1 MTPINIHQ
9 ALISFRSALN
19 LSSSKDGS
27 SSGGGGGSSNAFAK
41 QVEKVQNT
49 LLKGIFGGDDET
61 FRDSLQLS
69 PVLENGARET
79 PPSQVDPAEPTPER
93 FTDEM
98 WRILG
103 WDILAGDGADLL

>member
-1 MTPINIHQ
+1 MTPINTNQ

-27 SSGGGGGSSNAFAK
+27 SSGGGSSNTFAK
-41 QVEKVQNT
+41 QVEKLQNT
-49 LLKGIFGGDDET
+49 LLKRIFGGDDEM

-79 PPSQVDPAEPTPER
+79 PPSQVDPAEPTLER

-103 WDILAGDGADLL
+103 RDILAGDGAGLL

>member
-1 MTPINIHQ
+1 MTPINTHQ

-27 SSGGGGGSSNAFAK
+27 GGSINAFAK
-41 QVEKVQNT
+41 QVEKLQNT
-49 LLKGIFGGDDET
+49 LLKGIFGGDDEM

-103 WDILAGDGADLL
+103 WDILAGDGAGLL

>member
-1 MTPINIHQ
+1 M
-9 ALISFRSALN
+9 
-19 LSSSKDGS
+19 SSSKDG
-27 SSGGGGGSSNAFAK
+27 SGGGGGSSNAFAK
-41 QVEKVQNT
+41 QVEKLQNT

-79 PPSQVDPAEPTPER
+79 PPSRVDLAEPTPER
-93 FTDEM
+93 FTGEM

-103 WDILAGDGADLL
+103 WDILAGDGAGLL

>member
-1 MTPINIHQ
+1 MTPINTHQ

-27 SSGGGGGSSNAFAK
+27 GGSSNAFAK
-41 QVEKVQNT
+41 QVEKLQNT
-49 LLKGIFGGDDET
+49 LLKGIFGGDDEM

-79 PPSQVDPAEPTPER
+79 PPSQVDPAETTPER

-103 WDILAGDGADLL
+103 WDILAGDGAGLL